1 MNSSYGISSRNGV
14 VSAKRV
20 TPFVRSVQS
29 GRSGTYVTKSASTGR
44 TVAQG
49 KSASTGRT
57 GAQDKSGSTSQ
68 DKRN

>member
-44 TVAQG
+44 T
-49 KSASTGRT
+49 

>member
-20 TPFVRSVQS
+20 TPFVRSVQT
-29 GRSGTYVTKSASTGR
+29 GRSGTYATKSASTGR

-49 KSASTGRT
+49 KS
-57 GAQDKSGSTSQ
+57 GSTSQ